1 MKLLGSVLIALS
13 TVQLVAGNGSGG
25 SGAGGSG
32 AGGAGGAGG
41 SGGAGSGG
49 SGGAGAPVNEC
60 ANPSLNNC
68 DSNAVC
74 IDTASSFTCACNPGF
89 SGDGVSCSDIDE
101 CNANTNNCDTN
112 AACINTPGSFTCT
125 CGAAFYGDGV
135 ICLPKTNNF
144 ASQDVGSE
152 CLNGW
157 TYQAST
163 RSCDLPTDVTDQ
175 ITCSATSMGIT
186 IQPSDVFDDITVIP
200 NDVLNSMKIQIAG
213 QTGGYSDFITFA
225 NDNGADNEKTE
236 SQRWDARAPFMSTV
250 GGNIVLAYKFKVS
263 EPTISFG
270 ANSIFTTRQANEFYI
285 RCLLPTDIDIS
296 TGDVIVQAPDLG
308 AARNGTASSAID
320 TSTIFELKT
329 YTDAGYGTEGSSFDL
344 GSKVYSFIDG
354 SNLATLPPGI
364 DWGANDCKVCFNF
377 SFVFVPV

>member
-1 MKLLGSVLIALS
+1 M
-13 TVQLVAGNGSGG
+13 
-25 SGAGGSG
+25 
-32 AGGAGGAGG
+32 
-41 SGGAGSGG
+41 
-49 SGGAGAPVNEC
+49 NEC

-101 CNANTNNCDTN
+101 CNDPGYTNNCDTN

-200 NDVLNSMKIQIAG
+200 DDVLNSMKIQIAG

-364 DWGANDCKVCFNF
+364 NWVANDCKVCV